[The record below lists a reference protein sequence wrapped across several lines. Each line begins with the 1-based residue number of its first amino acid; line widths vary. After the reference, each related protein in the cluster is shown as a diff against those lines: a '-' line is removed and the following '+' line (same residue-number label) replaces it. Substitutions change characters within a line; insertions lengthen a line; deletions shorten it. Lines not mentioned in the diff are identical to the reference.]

1 VIRESDLAILRLGH
15 HQIDVPRQTSC
26 TNQPARSTSHTNS
39 LCKLLGQVASMARS
53 LSRTTSGNLWKVRTG
68 ISSHKMRLDPQCNS
82 LVVIEGWRASGLPMF
97 TEARTV
103 LQGHMQIICCTA
115 ILVFARRINPCS
127 TGVEGLGK
135 DAPCHSAPSSR
146 LSRTSEHHH
155 PNIFVLSQEQH
166 LRLNRR
172 RWKNEM
178 MEG

>member
-1 VIRESDLAILRLGH
+1 MFLA
-15 HQIDVPRQTSC
+15 
-26 TNQPARSTSHTNS
+26 
-39 LCKLLGQVASMARS
+39 KLH
-53 LSRTTSGNLWKVRTG
+53 SRTSQPEVPLIQMYYIKYLFKSLVWPDRFHEPPVVTCGRYETG

-127 TGVEGLGK
+127 TGVEGWKRCSVPLR
-135 DAPCHSAPSSR
+135 PFVP